1 MIASAQAFRNG
12 PRRASGERVCLL
24 NRLGSIRC
32 SGEGDHEGFL
42 ILTMHLLAAR
52 PAPRG
57 LAALTGRVAR
67 PYANIVGATLVVALA
82 RTPIGPEQHETQG
95 FKP

>member
-42 ILTMHLLAAR
+42 ILTMHLA
-52 PAPRG
+52 
-57 LAALTGRVAR
+57 GRIAR
-67 PYANIVGATLVVALA
+67 PYGKMGFVGATLVVALRSERA
-82 RTPIGPEQHETQG
+82 TQEAT
-95 FKP
+95 